1 MRGKK
6 QGLGGMFSICRVSY
20 LLSLKYSFCV
30 LCAHAA
36 VCNMKHLYPSTLEL
50 RSFSRSCKGNGAPP
64 VVSLSPN
71 TRQTARSTTG
81 NSENSH
87 DWSLSGGLFKMKNEG
102 KPVIL
107 HPESIACLLVAVSE
121 AMVLAPTVLAF
132 VCGVCIAS
140 SLFLSL
146 NHLSGLG

>member
-1 MRGKK
+1 
-6 QGLGGMFSICRVSY
+6 MFSICRVSY

-50 RSFSRSCKGNGAPP
+50 RSFTRSCKGNGAPP

-81 NSENSH
+81 NSENSPCLEH
-87 DWSLSGGLFKMKNEG
+87 VWRPFQDEERRKACCSSSGEYRLSIRSGFRSHGPGTYGPRLRLRR
-102 KPVIL
+102 L
-107 HPESIACLLVAVSE
+107 HS
-121 AMVLAPTVLAF
+121 
-132 VCGVCIAS
+132 
-140 SLFLSL
+140 
-146 NHLSGLG
+146 